1 METTPYILKEFKAF
15 TTHTK
20 IADVKLLFR
29 ETTYSHFPIVEDN
42 HLLGLISKIDI
53 LGIFEDEKELGNFQS
68 LFQLFFTEEDNNLL
82 EILKIFAA
90 NESNLIPVIND
101 KKLYL
106 GYCDLIDILHVY
118 NNTPFLKNEGTVLGI
133 EKNIIE
139 YSFREIC
146 EIVESNNGSLLGIF
160 ISEADATSVKITI
173 KFFAQDVNE
182 IIQSFRRYNYK
193 VLSKH
198 KEDFYLEDLKERS
211 NYLQKYLN
219 I

>member
-20 IADVKLLFR
+20 IADVKLLFS
-29 ETTYSHFPIVEDN
+29 ETTYSHFPIVEKN
-42 HLLGLISKIDI
+42 HLIGLIPEIDI
-53 LGIFEDEKELGNFQS
+53 RSIFEDDKELGNFQY

-90 NESNLIPVIND
+90 NEANLIPVIND
-101 KKLYL
+101 KKQYL

-133 EKNIIE
+133 EKNITE
-139 YSFREIC
+139 YSFSEIC
-146 EIVESNNGSLLGIF
+146 QIVESNNGNVLGIF
-160 ISEADATSVKITI
+160 ISEADATSVKITL
-173 KFFAQDVNE
+173 KFFAQDVND
-182 IIQSFRRYNYK
+182 IIQTFRRYNYK

>member
-15 TTHTK
+15 TTHSK

-29 ETTYSHFPIVEDN
+29 ETTYSHFPVVEKN
-42 HLLGLISKIDI
+42 HLLGLISEIDI
-53 LGIFEDEKELGNFQS
+53 RSIFEDDKELGSFQY

-90 NESNLIPVIND
+90 NETNLIPVIND
-101 KKLYL
+101 KKQYL

-133 EKNIIE
+133 EKNLTE
-139 YSFREIC
+139 YSFSEIC
-146 EIVESNNGSLLGIF
+146 QIVESNNGNVLGIF
-160 ISEADATSVKITI
+160 ISEADATSVKITL
-173 KFFAQDVNE
+173 KFFAQDVND

>member
-1 METTPYILKEFKAF
+1 METTPYILSEFKAF
-15 TTHTK
+15 TKHTK
-20 IADVKLLFR
+20 IADVKLLFS
-29 ETTYSHFPIVEDN
+29 ESTYSHFPIVDEGL
-42 HLLGLISKIDI
+42 LLGVISEIDVR
-53 LGIFEDEKELGNFQS
+53 GIFDEEKELGNYQY
-68 LFQLFFTEEDNNLL
+68 LFLFFFTEEDNNLL

-90 NESNLIPVIND
+90 NETNLIPVIND
-101 KKLYL
+101 KKEYL

-133 EKNIIE
+133 EKNVTE
-139 YSFREIC
+139 YSFSEIC
-146 EIVESNNGSLLGIF
+146 QIVESNNGNVLGIF
-160 ISEADATSVKITI
+160 ITETNPTSVKITI

>member
-15 TTHTK
+15 TTHSK

-29 ETTYSHFPIVEDN
+29 ETTYSHFPVVEKN
-42 HLLGLISKIDI
+42 HLLGLISEIDI
-53 LGIFEDEKELGNFQS
+53 RSVFEDDKELGSFQY

-90 NESNLIPVIND
+90 NETNLIPVIND
-101 KKLYL
+101 KKQYL

-133 EKNIIE
+133 EKNLTE
-139 YSFREIC
+139 YSFSEISQ
-146 EIVESNNGSLLGIF
+146 IVESNNGNVLGIF
-160 ISEADATSVKITI
+160 ISEADATSVKITL
-173 KFFAQDVNE
+173 KFFAQDVND

>member
-15 TTHTK
+15 TTHSK

-29 ETTYSHFPIVEDN
+29 ETTYSHFPVVEKN
-42 HLLGLISKIDI
+42 HLLGLISEIDI
-53 LGIFEDEKELGNFQS
+53 RSVFEDDKELGSFQY

-90 NESNLIPVIND
+90 NETNLIPVIND
-101 KKLYL
+101 KKQYL

-133 EKNIIE
+133 EKNLTE
-139 YSFREIC
+139 YSFSEIC
-146 EIVESNNGSLLGIF
+146 QIVESNNGNVLGIF
-160 ISEADATSVKITI
+160 ISEADATSVKITL
-173 KFFAQDVNE
+173 KFFAQDVND

>member
-20 IADVKLLFR
+20 IAEVKLLFS
-29 ETTYSHFPIVEDN
+29 ETTYSHFPIVEKD
-42 HLLGLISKIDI
+42 HLLGLIPEIDI
-53 LGIFEDEKELGNFQS
+53 RSLFEDEKELGDYQY
-68 LFQLFFTEEDNNLL
+68 LYQYFFTEEENNLL

-90 NESNLIPVIND
+90 NETNLVPVIND
-101 KKLYL
+101 KKKYI
-106 GYCDLIDILHVY
+106 GYCNLIDILHVY
-118 NNTPFLKNEGTVLGI
+118 NNTPFLRNEGTVLGI
-133 EKNIIE
+133 EKNVSE
-139 YSFREIC
+139 YSFSEIC
-146 EIVESNNGSLLGIF
+146 QIIESNDGKILGIF
-160 ISEADATSVKITI
+160 ISETDNATVRITL
-173 KFFAQDVNE
+173 KFYSQEVNK

-211 NYLQKYLN
+211 IYLQKYLN